1 MNRFLLA
8 LFLAGCS
15 WASWPSLAISDVM
28 ANEAS
33 KPAVEIV
40 MYSTRT
46 CGYCAQARAWF
57 SEHELKWDERDIEAS
72 AQSHQEWVD
81 YGGVGTPLILI
92 NGARFSGFV
101 PTRLEAEL
109 AKYR

>member
-1 MNRFLLA
+1 MNRIVLA
-8 LFLAGCS
+8 LSIAGFGS
-15 WASWPSLAISDVM
+15 AVLPAFAAGDAM
-28 ANEAS
+28 ANEVR

-57 SEHELKWDERDIEAS
+57 SEHDLKWDERDIEAS
-72 AQSHQEWVD
+72 AQSRDEWRN

-92 NGARFSGFV
+92 NGKPFNGFV
-101 PTRLEAEL
+101 PARLEQEL
-109 AKYR
+109 ASYR

>member
-8 LFLAGCS
+8 VFVAGWS
-15 WASWPSLAISDVM
+15 WASWPSLAINDAV
-28 ANEAS
+28 AKEAS

-40 MYSTRT
+40 MYSTRA

-57 SEHELKWDERDIEAS
+57 REHDLKWDERDIEAS
-72 AQSHQEWVD
+72 AQSHQEWVN

-101 PTRLEAEL
+101 PTRIEAEL